1 MSGHTGEKGLVMDKS
16 GAGQPMARAS
26 GSWPRSRVTRVGG
39 GGRKGRKEVGMEKG
53 QSNRAW

>member
-1 MSGHTGEKGLVMDKS
+1 MDKS
-16 GAGQPMARAS
+16 GAGQPTARAS